1 MSITV
6 QNGVILSERV
16 VYEQEKD
23 RITIDG
29 TRHSGAKLLLA
40 ELEAIGRAAMYARVK
55 ARMVD

>member
-6 QNGVILSERV
+6 QSGVVLSERV
-16 VYEQEKD
+16 VYEPEQD

-29 TRHSGAKLLLA
+29 TRHSGAKRLLA
-40 ELEAIGRAAMYARVK
+40 ELEAVGRAAMYARVK